1 MYCDSTLHLSEYRSN
16 VMEFEYIKRRERAAQ
31 SFDKENITLTK
42 AGKTFNVYDKIQEG
56 REDTEIY
63 PTLEKYGC
71 IDRMM
76 LDHQGIYD
84 DFTKYGNLR
93 DIKEQQKMA
102 NQMFYDLPLE
112 VRQTF
117 NNDISVFMRD
127 GEKYMKKL
135 VDADIAKAKEMERL
149 NNEAIKT
156 PVVETPVIKGDV
168 A

>member
-1 MYCDSTLHLSEYRSN
+1 MT
-16 VMEFEYIKRRERAAQ
+16 EFEFMKRRKRAAQ

-84 DFTKYGNLR
+84 DFTKYGELR
-93 DIKEQQKMA
+93 DIKEQQKLA

-112 VRQTF
+112 VRQKF
-117 NNDISVFMRD
+117 NNDISVFMKD
-127 GEKYMKKL
+127 GQKFVKKMVDEDIARAKTIELKNKKL
-135 VDADIAKAKEMERL
+135 QETVTQPIVKEEI
-149 NNEAIKT
+149 N
-156 PVVETPVIKGDV
+156 G
-168 A
+168 

>member
-1 MYCDSTLHLSEYRSN
+1 M
-16 VMEFEYIKRRERAAQ
+16 AQ
-31 SFDKENITLTK
+31 SFDADNITLTK

-93 DIKEQQKMA
+93 DIKEQQRMA

-112 VRQTF
+112 VRKEF
-117 NNDISVFMRD
+117 NNDISIFMKD
-127 GEKYMKKL
+127 GERYMKKL
-135 VDADIAKAKEMERL
+135 VDVDIAKAKEIEKL
-149 NNEAIKT
+149 KE
-156 PVVETPVIKGDV
+156 PVVETPVVKGEIDG
-168 A
+168 

>member
-1 MYCDSTLHLSEYRSN
+1 M
-16 VMEFEYIKRRERAAQ
+16 KRRKRAAQ

-42 AGKTFNVYDKIQEG
+42 AGKTFNVYDKIQES

-84 DFTKYGNLR
+84 DFTKYGELR
-93 DIKEQQKMA
+93 DIKEQQKLA

-112 VRQTF
+112 VRQKF
-117 NNDISVFMRD
+117 NNDISVFMKD
-127 GEKYMKKL
+127 GQKFVKKMVDEDIARAKAAELENKKL
-135 VDADIAKAKEMERL
+135 QETVTQPIVKEEI
-149 NNEAIKT
+149 N
-156 PVVETPVIKGDV
+156 G
-168 A
+168 

>member
-1 MYCDSTLHLSEYRSN
+1 M
-16 VMEFEYIKRRERAAQ
+16 AQ
-31 SFDKENITLTK
+31 SFDADNITLTK

-93 DIKEQQKMA
+93 DIKEQQRMA

-112 VRQTF
+112 VRQKF
-117 NNDISVFMRD
+117 NNDISVFMKD

-135 VDADIAKAKEMERL
+135 VDIDIAKAKEIEKSK
-149 NNEAIKT
+149 E
-156 PVVETPVIKGDV
+156 PVVETPVIKGEING
-168 A
+168 

>member
-1 MYCDSTLHLSEYRSN
+1 
-16 VMEFEYIKRRERAAQ
+16 MEFNFMKRRKRASQ

-84 DFTKYGNLR
+84 DFTKYGELR
-93 DIKEQQKMA
+93 DIKEQQKLA
-102 NQMFYDLPLE
+102 NQMFYDLPLD
-112 VRQTF
+112 VRQKF
-117 NNDISVFMRD
+117 NNDISVFMKD
-127 GEKYMKKL
+127 GEKFVKKM
-135 VDADIAKAKEMERL
+135 VDEDIAKAK
-149 NNEAIKT
+149 AIEFENQKMQ
-156 PVVETPVIKGDV
+156 ETTKQNIVGEEING
-168 A
+168 

>member
-1 MYCDSTLHLSEYRSN
+1 
-16 VMEFEYIKRRERAAQ
+16 MEFNFMKRRKRMSQ
-31 SFDKENITLTK
+31 SFDKDNITLTK

-84 DFTKYGNLR
+84 DFTRYGTLR
-93 DIKEQQKMA
+93 DLKEQQKMA
-102 NQMFYDLPLE
+102 EQMFYDLPIE
-112 VRQTF
+112 TRQVF
-117 NNDISVFMRD
+117 NNDINQFMKD
-127 GEKYMKKL
+127 GQKYVKKL
-135 VDADIAKAKEMERL
+135 VDADIAKAKEKEEL
-149 NNEAIKT
+149 SKQ
-156 PVVETPVIKGDV
+156 PVVETPEIKGDV